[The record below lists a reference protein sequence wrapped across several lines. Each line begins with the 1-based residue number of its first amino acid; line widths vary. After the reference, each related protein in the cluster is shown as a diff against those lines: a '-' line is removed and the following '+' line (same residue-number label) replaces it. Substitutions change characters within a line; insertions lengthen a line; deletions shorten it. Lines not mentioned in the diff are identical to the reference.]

1 MDGFCAR
8 QLKAK
13 FDFKAQVWIGR
24 SRAFLG
30 HEADQLSIAATIP
43 PEASI
48 SPTLLRR
55 ARSVAAEYAKLTAQ
69 NAESYDVAVAKK
81 IGELG
86 PVTTALRDW
95 QDAQH
100 VSYIVQSLRLSRL
113 SATPLN

>member
-1 MDGFCAR
+1 LDGFCAR

-13 FDFKAQVWIGR
+13 FDFKAQVRIGR
-24 SRAFLG
+24 SRAFWDTKLTSF
-30 HEADQLSIAATIP
+30 LTAATIP

-48 SPTLLRR
+48 SPTLLTR

-86 PVTTALRDW
+86 PVTTALKDW

-100 VSYIVQSLRLSRL
+100 VSYIVPILALVKTQRHTS
-113 SATPLN
+113 